1 MRTNKEIVCSFVASK
16 SQYIKEMCPTR
27 EDVEVLNINELEEL
41 KDYAVQLIRH
51 IDDLQELSDE

>member
-1 MRTNKEIVCSFVASK
+1 
-16 SQYIKEMCPTR
+16 MCPTR